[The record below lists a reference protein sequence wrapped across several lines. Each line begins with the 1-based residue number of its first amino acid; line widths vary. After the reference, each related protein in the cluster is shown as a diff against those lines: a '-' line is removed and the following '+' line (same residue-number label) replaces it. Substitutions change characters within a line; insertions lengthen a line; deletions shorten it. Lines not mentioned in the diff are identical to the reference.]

1 MNIFDALYF
10 SIQKQYRPKYRQ
22 KANQFALWY
31 VSLLQFGLLLLIGAV
46 IAHFLKGMHTA
57 GLDEGKA
64 WLLYGMTCLFIGFKN
79 WMGYSGRK
87 RKVMIAKG
95 RKKPTGDYKAW
106 MLWLLLI
113 GVFALALLLLMQ
125 L

>member
-1 MNIFDALYF
+1 MNIFDTLYF
-10 SIQKQYRPKYRQ
+10 SLQKNYKPKYRQ
-22 KANQFALWY
+22 KANLLALWY
-31 VSLLQFGLLLLIGAV
+31 VSFLQYGLLLLIGV
-46 IAHFLKGMHTA
+46 LIAHFLKGMRTA
-57 GLDEGKA
+57 GLDEVKA
-64 WLLYGMTCLFIGFKN
+64 WLLYSMVCIFIAFKN

-95 RKKPTGDYKAW
+95 RKKSTGDYNTW
-106 MLWLLLI
+106 MLWMLLI